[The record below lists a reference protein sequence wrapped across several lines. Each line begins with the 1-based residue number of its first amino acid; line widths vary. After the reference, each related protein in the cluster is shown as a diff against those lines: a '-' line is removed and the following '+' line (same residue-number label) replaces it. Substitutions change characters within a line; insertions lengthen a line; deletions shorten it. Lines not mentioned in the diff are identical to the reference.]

1 MDCQGRAM
9 TRPDT
14 PETYILQLF
23 SSQAARRGNVVRRS
37 RRDVDRM
44 VGLPL
49 LLAEVER
56 RGFRAVENADQV
68 IIFCNREPVRALRP
82 FDTLAQASEK
92 LGRY

>member
-1 MDCQGRAM
+1 MR
-9 TRPDT
+9 RPDT

-68 IIFCNREPVRALRP
+68 IIFCNREPVRALRL
-82 FDTLAQASEK
+82 FDTFAQASEK